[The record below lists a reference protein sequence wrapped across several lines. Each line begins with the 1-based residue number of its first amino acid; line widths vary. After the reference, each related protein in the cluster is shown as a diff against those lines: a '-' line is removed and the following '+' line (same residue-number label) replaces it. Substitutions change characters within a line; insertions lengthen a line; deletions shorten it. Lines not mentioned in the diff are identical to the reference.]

1 MQQQSSKITTYI
13 DPFLDVA
20 FKRLFATNESKP
32 ILIGF
37 LNELYKGRKYITDI
51 QFGKNE
57 YHGEIKEEG
66 GVVFDILCTDANG
79 SKFIIEVQGGY
90 QEYFKERALYYT
102 SRAISEQSPKGK
114 IKQWAYNISEVHLL
128 AFLENFNLPDT
139 PRYEYLQDICLANR
153 HTGKIFY
160 DKLSFIFIEMRNF
173 VKKPHEL
180 HTELDKWLYAL
191 KHLTEFKK
199 QPVYLSGPEFDHFFA
214 LAKYAGLTKEER
226 DMYNTSL
233 KQKWDNKNV
242 MDYAVA
248 QGKLQGKLQGEL
260 QGRLEGELKAKR
272 EMAAKLLA
280 KNTPIEEI
288 IELTGLSKEEIESL

>member
-1 MQQQSSKITTYI
+1 MPNQTIQTTTYI

-20 FKRLFATNESKP
+20 FKRLFATDESKP

-37 LNELYKGRKYITDI
+37 LNELYKGKKYITEI

-66 GVVFDILCTDANG
+66 GVVFDIVCTDADG
-79 SKFIIEVQGGY
+79 SRFIIEVQTGY
-90 QEYFKERALYYT
+90 QKYFKERALYYT

-114 IKQWAYNISEVHLL
+114 IKGWAYNISEVYLL

-160 DKLSFIFIEMRNF
+160 DKLSFIFIEMLNF

-191 KHLTEFKK
+191 KHLTEFK
-199 QPVYLSGPEFDHFFA
+199 QRPAYLSGPEFDQFFA
-214 LAKYAGLTKEER
+214 LAKYANLTKEER

-233 KQKWDNKNV
+233 KQKWDSKNV
-242 MDYAVA
+242 LDYAVEEA
-248 QGKLQGKLQGEL
+248 KHK
-260 QGRLEGELKAKR
+260 KAVEIAR
-272 EMAAKLLA
+272 QMLSDNL
-280 KNTPIEEI
+280 PIDQI
-288 IELTGLSKEEIESL
+288 IKYTKLSKEEIQALQK